1 MRPDFFGC
9 EALDDSASALFE
21 ALGVAFTG
29 VALGALVATAL
40 GALVATALG
49 ALVALVALGA
59 GAALAAVLGALA
71 ALGAGASVFTDAAL
85 PLLMVEVGTVFK
97 VSKDNV

>member
-9 EALDDSASALFE
+9 EALDDSASAFFE

-40 GALVATALG
+40 GAL
-49 ALVALVALGA
+49 
-59 GAALAAVLGALA
+59 
-71 ALGAGASVFTDAAL
+71 
-85 PLLMVEVGTVFK
+85 P
-97 VSKDNV
+97 